1 MVSRAVETPVRASI
15 STPVTP
21 VQVLWVNMVVAVTL
35 SLTLAF
41 AALCAGLFY
50 DASASQAASELVAG
64 WSGVERSRLGRVV
77 RGGTVIGEVADKL
90 ADELGLPRA
99 VTIVA
104 GGHDQCCNA
113 LGCGEY
119 CWQPDRS
126 TTSGFALHRVLNA
139 LVTRPATA
147 SEEGEVWDCLLLGA
161 LRIYSRRNGIG
172 VSMAPVRILH
182 EMTGKPIASG
192 LPS

>member
-1 MVSRAVETPVRASI
+1 MDTNNPPVSLGPTAIEVWRTWR
-15 STPVTP
+15 
-21 VQVLWVNMVVAVTL
+21 
-35 SLTLAF
+35 SLPWQGIPTY
-41 AALCAGLFY
+41 G
-50 DASASQAASELVAG
+50 
-64 WSGVERSRLGRVV
+64 
-77 RGGTVIGEVADKL
+77 
-90 ADELGLPRA
+90 
-99 VTIVA
+99 
-104 GGHDQCCNA
+104 NA

-126 TTSGFALHRVLNA
+126 TPSGFALHRVLNA

-147 SEEGEVWDCLLLGA
+147 SEEDEVWDCLRIGA